1 MIKGRII
8 SVSLGGKEVLRG
20 VDFEAAPNRFTAI
33 VGPNGSGKTTL
44 LRCLSGELVYEGHV
58 LFNNTDLAS
67 LSPRQQA
74 AMRGVLS
81 QSSQVVFPFTVKEV
95 VALGQPQTAAWRSPK
110 THEMDIDARLAQ
122 VGLNSFAARRYDS
135 LSGGEQ
141 QRVHLARVLH
151 QIGGSETTQSTR
163 WLFLDEPVSSLDIKH
178 QLQVMAVAKS
188 FSQKNGGVIAVMH
201 DLNLTAMF
209 ADQIFVMK
217 DGEVAAS
224 GTPEE
229 VLRTPIIASVFDC
242 PLEVNTAP
250 EDKTPFVLPQSV
262 RFTKVL

>member
-1 MIKGRII
+1 MIKGRNI
-8 SVSLGGKEVLRG
+8 SVSLGGKEILRG
-20 VDFEAAPNRFTAI
+20 VDFGAAPNRFTAI

-58 LFNNTDLAS
+58 LFNDMDLAS

-74 AMRGVLS
+74 GMRAVLPQAS
-81 QSSQVVFPFTVKEV
+81 HVAFPFTVKEV
-95 VALGQPQTAAWRSPK
+95 VALGQPQAAGWRSPQ
-110 THEMDIDARLAQ
+110 THATQIDTRLVQ
-122 VGLNSFAARRYDS
+122 VGLNGFAGRRYDA

-151 QIGGSETTQSTR
+151 QIGGSETTQSPR

-178 QLQVMAVAKS
+178 QLQVMAVAKL
-188 FSQKNGGVIAVMH
+188 FSQENGGVIAVMH

-217 DGEVAAS
+217 EGKVAAS
-224 GTPEE
+224 GAPEE

-242 PLEVNTAP
+242 PLEVNAAP
-250 EDKTPFVLPQSV
+250 KADIPFVLPQSV
-262 RFTKVL
+262 QVTELT

>member
-1 MIKGRII
+1 MIKARNIT
-8 SVSLGGKEVLRG
+8 VSLGGKKVLRG

-44 LRCLSGELVYEGHV
+44 LRCLSGELGYEGHV
-58 LFNNTDLAS
+58 LFNNANLAT

-74 AMRGVLS
+74 QMRAVLP
-81 QSSQVVFPFTVKEV
+81 QASQVAFPFTVKEV
-95 VALGQPQTAAWRSPK
+95 VALGQPQTAGWRNPHTASMQI
-110 THEMDIDARLAQ
+110 EARLAQ
-122 VGLNSFAARRYDS
+122 VGLKGFAGRRYGA

-151 QIGGSETTQSTR
+151 QIGAETNESSAR

-178 QLQVMAVAKS
+178 QLQVMGVAKT
-188 FSQKNGGVIAVMH
+188 FSQENGGVIAVMH

-209 ADQIFVMK
+209 ADEIFVMK

-224 GTPEE
+224 GPPKE
-229 VLRTPIIASVFDC
+229 VLRTKIIASVFDC
-242 PLEVNTAP
+242 PLEVNVAP
-250 EDKTPFVLPQSV
+250 EADMPFVLPQSV
-262 RFTKVL
+262 QFAELP